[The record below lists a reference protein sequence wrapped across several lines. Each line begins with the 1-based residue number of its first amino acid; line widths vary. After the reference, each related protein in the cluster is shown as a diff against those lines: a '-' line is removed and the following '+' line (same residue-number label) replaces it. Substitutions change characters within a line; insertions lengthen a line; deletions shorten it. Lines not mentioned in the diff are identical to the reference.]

1 MKRFH
6 FLKAFVL
13 SCFVAAV
20 FMLPSSL
27 NAQKNDMFFRIEN
40 EDIYNDR
47 VGEGFNITNY
57 GVGEPVPVG
66 SGLLI
71 LALTG
76 AGYAVARRN
85 RKGSRLVSKSG
96 TLLLAFALLLGM
108 TQCKKNVEQIA
119 QNNGSD
125 IEGVYITLNVNDGS
139 KVIVEPEGTSHPDW
153 ATVNFEDND
162 KIYVGNNGQYCGY
175 LTYSTSTG
183 VFGGYINPTSEADY
197 LHLYFLGN
205 KAGDLNEGD
214 TSCTFDI
221 IDQTVKYPIVSY
233 ARTKSLYISGKT
245 DYEARLQNYCSIV
258 KFVTSYP
265 TTKTLSITGMNNQ
278 VTVDFGANI
287 ATTSAS
293 PFTYSKT
300 DETGEIKLHAEG
312 TEGTVKWAIILPQDE
327 AVAAKATA
335 KGLRST
341 KTFSIP
347 ALPENTYYT
356 NNGDG
361 IRIILGLP
369 GVYQTTGHQIVFAP
383 GNVQYHPAN
392 NKWRFAEHQYDRVGA
407 DNQNISATY
416 NGWIDLFGWG
426 TGNNPTLASNDNNDY
441 PKGQTKDRPMRRVND
456 WGNNFDYN
464 IWYTMA
470 ATDWVD
476 IMNRHADVGGS
487 IRSLYTNAT
496 VNGVKGLLL
505 LPDNWMDVSS
515 ESPVTITLPLTTQKG
530 GDFTDCV
537 IDASDWEDLEDLGCV
552 FLPISGYRNP
562 GYSNQIYNLDEW
574 GYYWT
579 SIEAN
584 SDTGARYLRINKNNT
599 GIQASTESRYKC
611 FGQSVRLI
619 YYVY

>member
-1 MKRFH
+1 MKRLV
-6 FLKAFVL
+6 FLKGLFL
-13 SCFVAAV
+13 SCFVAAL

-27 NAQKNDMFFRIEN
+27 NAQKNDVFFRVQN
-40 EDIYNDR
+40 DDIYNDR
-47 VGEGFNITNY
+47 EGDGFNITNY
-57 GVGEPVPVG
+57 GIGEPVPVG

-71 LALTG
+71 LAITG
-76 AGYAVARRN
+76 AGYAVARR
-85 RKGSRLVSKSG
+85 RRTLKSHKGAA
-96 TLLLAFALLLGM
+96 LLLAFALLLGM
-108 TQCKKNVEQIA
+108 TQCKKNVEQITP
-119 QNNGSD
+119 NNGST
-125 IEGVYITLNVNDGS
+125 IEGVYITLNVNDGA
-139 KVIVEPEGTSHPDW
+139 KVNVEPEGTTHPDW
-153 ATVNFEDND
+153 ATVEYENGD
-162 KIYVGNNGQYCGY
+162 KIYVGNNGKYCGY
-175 LTYSTSTG
+175 LTYSTSSG
-183 VFGGYINPTSEADY
+183 VFGGPINPTSEADY
-197 LHLYFLGN
+197 LHFYFLGN
-205 KAGDLNEGD
+205 KAGDLNEGA

-221 IDQTVKYPIVSY
+221 IDQTVKYPVVSY
-233 ARTKSLYISGKT
+233 ARSKFFYNSEITAYT
-245 DYEARLQNYCSIV
+245 VRLQNYCSIV

-278 VTVDFGANI
+278 VTVDFGANV
-287 ATTSAS
+287 AATSAS
-293 PFTYSKT
+293 PFTYGKA

-327 AVAAKATA
+327 AVAASATA

-347 ALPENTYYT
+347 ALAENTYYT

-369 GVYQTTGHQIVFAP
+369 GIYETTGHTIVFAP

-392 NKWRFAEHQYDRVGA
+392 NQWRFAEHQYDMVGA
-407 DNQNISATY
+407 DNRYISATY

-426 TGNNPTLASNDNNDY
+426 TGNNPTLATNNNNDY
-441 PKGQTKDRPMRRVND
+441 PKGGSKDSPMRRVND

-476 IMNRHADVGGS
+476 IMNRFVTIGDKN
-487 IRSLYTNAT
+487 RSLYTNAT

-505 LPDNWMDVSS
+505 FPDNWLSLS
-515 ESPVTITLPLTTQKG
+515 AQSPVTITLPISTTGG
-530 GDFTDCV
+530 GDFTDC
-537 IDASDWEDLEDLGCV
+537 IINASDWEDLEDLGCV

-562 GYSNQIYNLDEW
+562 SYSNQVYNLDTW

-584 SDTGARYLRINKNNT
+584 SDTGARYLKINKNNS
-599 GIQASTESRYKC
+599 GIQASTESRYKN